1 MKHVTAAASL
11 AALLCSCSAPKV
23 ALQATYGE
31 LKPDGDLGYATTS
44 GGVSGSTSTSDL
56 AIDDS
61 EAMPGARADLKWGA
75 PHLTLSTQASSWDG
89 RGTLAADFGGIS
101 ASTAVDTSLDLAL
114 HRGVLPFDV
123 LPTENVELGLGLGV
137 TVADVEASVNDV
149 GGNVT
154 ESADEVLPIPVL
166 AVRGGARF
174 GGLHVEALVS
184 GMTINYDGDD
194 ATYLEADLQAGLDLF
209 GAAGA
214 LSGGVVAGY
223 RYIALDVEYDDA
235 TESADL
241 DLTFNGPYL
250 GLSLSF

>member
-1 MKHVTAAASL
+1 MDQL
-11 AALLCSCSAPKV
+11 EGKV
-23 ALQATYGE
+23 AVVTGAG
-31 LKPDGDLGYATTS
+31 S
-44 GGVSGSTSTSDL
+44 GIGAG
-56 AIDDS
+56 
-61 EAMPGARADLKWGA
+61 MARAFAGAGMSVVVADLDEAGM
-75 PHLTLSTQASSWDG
+75 
-89 RGTLAADFGGIS
+89 AA
-101 ASTAVDTSLDLAL
+101 
-114 HRGVLPFDV
+114 
-123 LPTENVELGLGLGV
+123 

-154 ESADEVLPIPVL
+154 ESADELMPIPVL

-241 DLTFNGPYL
+241 DLSFRGPYL